1 VACHVDV
8 PIFLAPRRRT
18 VLYQFLT
25 TVFSF
30 PTVVFAGLLALVLLY
45 WCIVIFGALDLDF
58 LDSVLGLDD
67 LDSALDSAVES
78 LDGAAEGAAD
88 FDASEIGEIG
98 DAADGADA
106 DVDGDGSSK
115 DGALAGIL
123 NMMGVRGVPLTIVGS
138 AVVLW
143 AFVLSFLGTELL
155 GPLAASVLVGSVLGL
170 TVFAGGL
177 VFGAVTVRPF
187 KKIFVTPAAV
197 RRDMLVGKLC
207 TVTSARVDHQFGR
220 AEIHDGGAG
229 FLAEVRCPQPND
241 LSRGSKALVFRY
253 DASEGIFFIGPVDE
267 VLTSD
272 AAIQGDT

>member
-1 VACHVDV
+1 MHQ
-8 PIFLAPRRRT
+8 FLA
-18 VLYQFLT
+18 

-30 PTVVFAGLLALVLLY
+30 PTVIFAGLLALVLLY

-78 LDGAAEGAAD
+78 LDGAAEGAVEL
-88 FDASEIGEIG
+88 DASAMGDLG
-98 DAADGADA
+98 DAAEGAEA
-106 DVDGDGSSK
+106 DVDVEGDGSSRE
-115 DGALAGIL
+115 GAFAGFL
-123 NMMGVRGVPLTIVGS
+123 NLLGVRGVPLTIVASG
-138 AVVLW
+138 VVLW
-143 AFVLSFLGTELL
+143 AFVLSYVGTALL
-155 GPLAASVLVGSVLGL
+155 GPLAASVLVGSLLGLAVLG
-170 TVFAGGL
+170 GGFL
-177 VFGAVTVRPF
+177 FGAVTVRPF
-187 KKIFVTPAAV
+187 KRIFVTPAAV

-207 TVTSARVDHQFGR
+207 TVTSARVDDEFGR

-272 AAIQGDT
+272 PVPQGDT